1 MKKACVYIDGFNL
14 YYGIR
19 TTRRAEYLWL
29 DLEAMARSFLDPE
42 TETLARV
49 KYFTARVRGNP
60 GAGSRQKVYLKAL
73 ASHCPNLEIHYGR
86 FLAKKRE
93 CRRCGGVYDLYEE
106 KKTDVNIAC
115 HVLMDAFGGQYER
128 IYIVSGDSDLVP
140 AVDAAKR
147 VNPSYR
153 ILIANP
159 PKRKSEE
166 LCAAADAS
174 FSIKE
179 KGLRASQLPETV
191 ESRTGRDLTR
201 PARWNKAPAAA
212 VCA

>member
-14 YYGIR
+14 YYGLR
-19 TTRRAEYLWL
+19 SAGWAQYYWL
-29 DLEAMARSFLDPE
+29 DLEALSRSFLDPE

-49 KYFTARVRGNP
+49 KYFTSWVKGNRESQ
-60 GAGSRQKVYLKAL
+60 GRQRMFINALKIC
-73 ASHCPNLEIHYGR
+73 CPNLEIHYGR

-93 CRRCGGVYDLYEE
+93 CRRCGREHRLYEE

-115 HVLMDAFGGQYER
+115 HMLTDAFCRKHER
-128 IYIVSGDSDLVP
+128 VYVVSGDSDLVP
-140 AVDAAKR
+140 AVNMMRRLDAC
-147 VNPSYR
+147 PR
-153 ILIANP
+153 IVIANP